1 MDFTKFLEMCGW
13 IALVV
18 SAIKGLQFLF
28 SITPTGKLKQQVDK
42 NTEHLQADFERFKK
56 LESEISNINSKIDQ
70 MERERSEDT
79 KKLTASLNMIGSSV
93 ASILNHMID
102 GNGIDEMKTERD
114 KLMIHFINK

>member
-1 MDFTKFLEMCGW
+1 MDFTKFLEMCVW